1 MDTRYVVTMTITIM
15 TISVTKLVAEFFKC
29 IECQRSRF
37 HFNDMIGAPYLCHM
51 QECVEMPLLPQD
63 IDNMVSPGQLPAS
76 LTCVVRK

>member
-15 TISVTKLVAEFFKC
+15 TISVAKLVAKC
-29 IECQRSRF
+29 IGCQQSLF
-37 HFNDMIGAPYLCHM
+37 YLNDMIVAPYLCHM